1 MKIGVDIVHIER
13 IEKLLKDEAQLSAVF
28 SPEEVVE
35 DVRTMAGRF
44 AAKEAYFK
52 ARQEKGD
59 WKDVIVGKNAS
70 GAPYLICP
78 ENNVSLS
85 ISHDGE
91 YAIAAVVI
99 Y

>member
-1 MKIGVDIVHIER
+1 MKIGIDIVHIER
-13 IEKLLKDEAQLSAVF
+13 VEKLLKDGAQLSAVF
-28 SPEEVVE
+28 SPDEVVD

-52 ARQEKGD
+52 AHQEKGD
-59 WKDVIVGKNAS
+59 WKSIIVRKSAS